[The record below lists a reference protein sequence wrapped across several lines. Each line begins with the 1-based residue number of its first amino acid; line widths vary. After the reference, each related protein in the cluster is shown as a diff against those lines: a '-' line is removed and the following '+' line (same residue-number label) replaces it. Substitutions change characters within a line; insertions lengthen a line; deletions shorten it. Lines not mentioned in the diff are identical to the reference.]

1 METPLAMP
9 KQAHSQTP
17 SMTGIGLW
25 QQEALYRSL
34 FPKGNLTLKMLQ
46 NIGRQRSRQLL
57 KAQASPITENP
68 RAGSGRSFPISN
80 G

>member
-1 METPLAMP
+1 
-9 KQAHSQTP
+9 
-17 SMTGIGLW
+17 MTGIGLW
-25 QQEALYRSL
+25 RQEALYRSL

-46 NIGRQRSRQLL
+46 NIGRQRSWQLL